1 MTGLPLFGM
10 LFNDEKPADFRAED
24 FFAVS
29 L

>member
-1 MTGLPLFGM
+1 MTALPLFGM
-10 LFNDEKPADFRAED
+10 LFNDEKPADFRAEN